1 MHSIG
6 HSIGQTIKAYSITGR
21 INYERITNDYHRCN
35 MVRKY
40 VYVDSASQLQV
51 LAILVPNDSEFE
63 AVNSAIL
70 KGRPSAW
77 YECCRSRWAVKL
89 SGSVQYCSP
98 VQCTIWADILV
109 AAAHRSSVV
118 PHSAVSHAESSK
130 NGIETGHILPSS
142 YWDVRI
148 CFSPEITQLKRT

>member
-70 KGRPSAW
+70 KGRPSA
-77 YECCRSRWAVKL
+77 
-89 SGSVQYCSP
+89 
-98 VQCTIWADILV
+98 
-109 AAAHRSSVV
+109 
-118 PHSAVSHAESSK
+118 
-130 NGIETGHILPSS
+130 
-142 YWDVRI
+142 
-148 CFSPEITQLKRT
+148 